1 MIQEI
6 INFTNDI
13 LADYPELAQQKLRPD
28 NGLYVFID
36 IDSDGKW
43 INEDMQKGKDYDYCN
58 DKSEEDTPLL
68 QDCIRYQE
76 ASKYIE
82 MNKVKA
88 FDSKQKIHSCSP
100 FAVAFNFNFNKND
113 KDELGLKTGKKLSAE
128 DKEYNEK
135 LIRTKRLEIVKG
147 RLNDYRKNSITI
159 YKLEKNTDS
168 GDLFANGNP
177 FKYHRQ
183 MSAFYDNMDRI
194 LDRITKIP
202 EYNQLTDKDYL
213 KVFLRSVPIEEQ
225 ETLYNKYL
233 EDNMLN
239 GDEYQGKGVVG
250 FLTSYSQKKMFT
262 RHKTSTAVKGINYR
276 FSKQDALVLNTF
288 AKMWARK
295 CFPNP
300 LPIVVD
306 KREINTQIVK
316 IYNEGGEALNYREIL
331 KRLFEKT
338 NTKELSDYYLLNYR
352 NTKDGM
358 VLNDF
363 DFVPLFRYKFD
374 TIINVENVTKDGV
387 VKDGIYEPTH
397 YERIENVFD
406 FERIIVK
413 DLFNNSLV
421 KIKDGKYSTNYFG
434 DIDPTYVIGKDIMF
448 QLILKYR
455 KALYDYIY
463 KSQTEALTSGMFDD
477 IMLNSIFS
485 NIRYDEIKTKCE
497 YNNSI
502 KRKLNI
508 WFSLYNLFSNN
519 INSNNIMASKVT
531 ELQTKMVAVAK
542 GEANIETKEEFAFGA
557 GQIVSYLIDRSAASN
572 KTYALLE
579 PYLQKSKSDQLQDA
593 IAQTIA
599 VYKHDISVYKGT
611 FENLSSQV
619 LTDDCN
625 ADMKP
630 LLKYFLAGCF
640 SPCAVYTKKDNSNNE
655 Q

>member
-13 LADYPELAQQKLRPD
+13 LADYPELAQQKLKPD

-113 KDELGLKTGKKLSAE
+113 KDELVLKTGKKLSAE

-159 YKLEKNTDS
+159 YKLENNTDS
-168 GDLFANGNP
+168 GDLFANENS

-183 MSAFYDNMDRI
+183 VLAFYDNMNRI
-194 LDRITKIP
+194 LDRITQLP
-202 EYNQLTDKDYL
+202 EYNQLKDKKYI
-213 KVFLRSVPIEEQ
+213 KIFLRSVPIEEQ
-225 ETLYNKYL
+225 EKLYNKYL
-233 EDNMLN
+233 EENLLN

-262 RHKTSTAVKGINYR
+262 RHKTSTAVKGVNYR
-276 FSKQDALVLNTF
+276 YSKQDALVLNTF

-306 KREINTQIVK
+306 KREINEKIVK
-316 IYNEGGEALNYREIL
+316 IYNEEGEALNYKEIL

-338 NTKELSDYYLLNYR
+338 NAKELSDYYLLNYQ
-352 NTKDGM
+352 NTEDGM

-374 TIINVENVTKDGV
+374 SVINIENITEDGIRKDGEFV
-387 VKDGIYEPTH
+387 PTH
-397 YERIENVFD
+397 YEKINNIFD
-406 FERIIVK
+406 FERIVVGT
-413 DLFNNSLV
+413 LFKNWLN
-421 KIKDGKYSTNYFG
+421 GSTYFG
-434 DIDPTYVIGKDIMF
+434 KKPKSYKESDF
-448 QLILKYR
+448 LWQFILRYR
-455 KALYDYIY
+455 KAFYDYIY
-463 KSQTEALTSGMFDD
+463 KSQTEALNCRMFDD
-477 IMLNSIFS
+477 IMFNSIQI

-497 YNNSI
+497 FNNSI

-531 ELQTKMVAVAK
+531 ELQAKMVAVAK

-557 GQIVSYLIDRSAASN
+557 GQIVSYLIDRSVASN

-640 SPCAVYTKKDNSNNE
+640 SPCAIYTKKDNSNNE

>member
-6 INFTNDI
+6 INFTKGI
-13 LADYPELAQQKLRPD
+13 LEDYPELAQHKLQPD

-36 IDSDGKW
+36 IDADGKW
-43 INEDMQKGKDYDYCN
+43 VNEDLQKNKDYALYN
-58 DKSEEDTPLL
+58 DKKHTDTPLL

-76 ASKYIE
+76 ATTYIT

-88 FDSKQKIHSCSP
+88 FDGKQKIHSCSP
-100 FAVAFNFNFNKND
+100 FAVAFNFNFNKDD
-113 KDELGLKTGKKLSAE
+113 KAELGLKGKKNLTAE
-128 DKEYNEK
+128 DKEYNER
-135 LIRTKRLEIVKG
+135 LIRTKRLEVVKD
-147 RLNDYRKNSITI
+147 RLKDYQKNSISI
-159 YKLEKNTDS
+159 YKLEQSNES
-168 GDLFANGNP
+168 GDLFSSGAQ
-177 FKYHRQ
+177 FKYNRQ
-183 MSAFYDNMDRI
+183 LSAFYENMNRI
-194 LDRITKIP
+194 LDKISEIP

-225 ETLYNKYL
+225 EILYNKYL
-233 EDNMLN
+233 EGNLLN

-262 RHKTSTAVKGINYR
+262 QHKTSIAIKGISYR
-276 FSKQDALVLNTF
+276 YTKDDALALNTF
-288 AKMWARK
+288 EKMWKRK

-300 LPIVVD
+300 LPIVID
-306 KREINTQIVK
+306 RREINKQIVK
-316 IYNEGGEALNYREIL
+316 IYNEEGEAIHYKEIL

-338 NTKELSDYYLLNYR
+338 NEKELSNYYLLNYR

-374 TIINVENVTKDGV
+374 TVINVENVTKDGII
-387 VKDGIYEPTH
+387 KDGDFEPTH

-413 DLFNNSLV
+413 DMFNNSLV
-421 KIKDGKYSTNYFG
+421 KIKDDKYTTNYFG
-434 DIDPTYVIGKDIMF
+434 DIDSKYVIGGDIMY

-455 KALYDYIY
+455 KAFYDYIY
-463 KSQTEALTSGMFDD
+463 KSQTEALNCGMFED
-477 IMLNSIFS
+477 IMYNSILA
-485 NIRYDEIKTKCE
+485 NIRNDEIKTRFE

-502 KRKLNI
+502 KRKINI

-531 ELQTKMVAVAK
+531 ELQAKMVAVAK
-542 GEANIETKEEFAFGA
+542 GEADIETKEEFAFGA

-599 VYKHDISVYKGT
+599 VYKHDISVYNGT

-640 SPCAVYTKKDNSNNE
+640 SPCAVYTKKDNSNN
-655 Q
+655 QQ